1 MVAAGLVI
9 VGQNHNIGAV
19 QKLAMLRSPF
29 AGAHCV
35 ASGRHVPRPQQVSLG
50 FTLDNHNK
58 IAVGDCYDYHDES
71 GAVLFKVGR
80 FKYRNP
86 DGSFV
91 LKDGKH
97 KKSFRQKR
105 PDPDKSGEW
114 INNVDGV
121 RIVPYRLPELIEAI
135 ANGYFVVIVEG
146 EAKADLLWSWNVPAT
161 CNAMGAG
168 KWRSEHSE
176 FLHGADVVVLPDND
190 EPGRDHADVVAA
202 SLQGIAKSVRLLE
215 LPGLEPKQDIAD
227 WAKQGGGVEQ
237 LHDLI
242 AQQAKAWAPRAKSAQ
257 QTTDDQA
264 EATEAV
270 VEGISVGNFYAYMP
284 MHSYIYVPTR
294 EPWPVAS
301 VNARLPPMPVLDS
314 KGKQKLD
321 DKGRPEFISAS
332 KWLDQNRP
340 VSQMTWAPGQPLIIT
355 DRLISHGGWI
365 DRPGEACLNVYLT
378 PTIVPGNAA
387 AADPWLDHVRRVYPN
402 DAEHI
407 IACLAHRVQRPAEKI
422 NHALILGGRQGIG
435 KDTLLEPVKQAVG
448 PWNFIEVMP
457 SHMLGRFN
465 GFLKAVV
472 LRVNE
477 ARDLGEV
484 NRYAWHDHMK
494 AYTASPP
501 DVLRVDEKNLREH
514 SILNCCGVIITT
526 NHKTDGI
533 YLPPDDRRHY
543 VAWCDLS
550 KEDFATGYW
559 NSLWGWYGN
568 GGYHHV
574 AAYLRELDISTFDP
588 KAPPPQTSAFWDIVT
603 ASRSPEDAELAD
615 VLDRLGNPDA
625 VT

>member
-1 MVAAGLVI
+1 MTARSIALDQWVEQARAVPIEDELARRGIKLNGKVERAGPCPNCGGDDRFSINTSKQVFNCRKCGGRGDVIALVQFLDGTEF
-9 VGQNHNIGAV
+9 VEACT
-19 QKLAMLRSPF
+19 KLAGPPP
-29 AGAHCV
+29 ATNGKDHA
-35 ASGRHVPRPQQVSLG
+35 AAEPRRIC
-50 FTLDNHNK
+50 TA
-58 IAVGDCYDYHDES
+58 IYDYHDES

-202 SLQGIAKSVRLLE
+202 WLQGIAKSVRLLE

-340 VSQMTWAPGQPLIIT
+340 VSQMTWAPGQPLIISN
-355 DRLISHGGWI
+355 RLISHGGWI
-365 DRPGEACLNVYLT
+365 DRPGEACLNVYL
-378 PTIVPGNAA
+378 PSAIVPGNAA
-387 AADPWLDHVRRVYPN
+387 EADPWLEHVHRVYPN

-407 IACLAHRVQRPAEKI
+407 IAWLAHRAQRPAEKV
-422 NHALILGGRQGIG
+422 NHALVLGGSQGTG
-435 KDTLLEPVKQAVG
+435 KDTLLEPVKRTIG

-472 LRVNE
+472 LRINE
-477 ARDLGEV
+477 ARDLGKV
-484 NRYAWHDHMK
+484 NRFAWYDHMK
-494 AYTASPP
+494 ACTAAPP
-501 DVLRVDEKNLREH
+501 DVLR
-514 SILNCCGVIITT
+514 
-526 NHKTDGI
+526 
-533 YLPPDDRRHY
+533 
-543 VAWCDLS
+543 
-550 KEDFATGYW
+550 
-559 NSLWGWYGN
+559 
-568 GGYHHV
+568 
-574 AAYLRELDISTFDP
+574 
-588 KAPPPQTSAFWDIVT
+588 
-603 ASRSPEDAELAD
+603 
-615 VLDRLGNPDA
+615 
-625 VT
+625 

>member
-1 MVAAGLVI
+1 MSTETADDDVVDIRAEAYDKIDHWRDKLDQAPKLKKRDVFERAAADLFLEAE
-9 VGQNHNIGAV
+9 HERDLRAV
-19 QKLAMLRSPF
+19 QAI
-29 AGAHCV
+29 
-35 ASGRHVPRPQQVSLG
+35 
-50 FTLDNHNK
+50 TD
-58 IAVGDCYDYHDES
+58 AV
-71 GAVLFKVGR
+71 
-80 FKYRNP
+80 
-86 DGSFV
+86 
-91 LKDGKH
+91 
-97 KKSFRQKR
+97 
-105 PDPDKSGEW
+105 
-114 INNVDGV
+114 
-121 RIVPYRLPELIEAI
+121 
-135 ANGYFVVIVEG
+135 YF
-146 EAKADLLWSWNVPAT
+146 L
-161 CNAMGAG
+161 
-168 KWRSEHSE
+168 
-176 FLHGADVVVLPDND
+176 
-190 EPGRDHADVVAA
+190 GRDHT
-202 SLQGIAKSVRLLE
+202 
-215 LPGLEPKQDIAD
+215 GLNDDDIQYIMD
-227 WAKQGGGVEQ
+227 G
-237 LHDLI
+237 
-242 AQQAKAWAPRAKSAQ
+242 AKAK
-257 QTTDDQA
+257 A
-264 EATEAV
+264 ERPTNDPTETA
-270 VEGISVGNFYAYMP
+270 VEGISLENFYAYMP
-284 MHSYIYVPTR
+284 MHNYIYVPTR
-294 EPWPVAS
+294 EPWPAAS
-301 VNARLPPMPVLDS
+301 VNARLAPMPVLDG

-340 VSQMTWAPGQPLIIT
+340 VAQMTWAPGEPLIVA

-365 DRPGEACLNVYLT
+365 HRPGEACLNVYHP
-378 PTIVPGNAA
+378 PTIDSGNAA
-387 AADPWLDHVRRVYPN
+387 EADPWLEHVHRVYPN

-422 NHALILGGRQGIG
+422 NHALVLGGKQGTG
-435 KDTLLEPVKQAVG
+435 KDTLLEPIKHAVG

-472 LRVNE
+472 LRINE

-625 VT
+625 VTLASIQAAAQGGFAEFLLDRKNRRIVGHRFDGCDYTPVRNNDAKDGLWKIAGARQVVYAKNTLPLAEQMRAARKLQEQAA